1 MDNVNFSSEALL
13 SNQGD
18 MTSFRYGNSNIRFRT
33 PKCLKRYTEVKE
45 WDNGYI
51 VVMADYEGMGETE
64 EYIDLLPILKN
75 LYINPETFLKPIKTV
90 KIDYHEEEI
99 KAVAEKAMMIVCG
112 YAFSQTEEG
121 FIRVVYLHSPYH
133 ALVMTSEGEVTETN
147 MDDIE
152 ISIVQKYW
160 KRNKKLMEQAYA

>member
-1 MDNVNFSSEALL
+1 MPHTSGKKDTPFYIYLPHFQTFSNNSLHLSEEKRIFAEESRIIKIRRQNMDNVNLSSEALL

-90 KIDYHEEEI
+90 KIDYHE
-99 KAVAEKAMMIVCG
+99 G
-112 YAFSQTEEG
+112 
-121 FIRVVYLHSPYH
+121 R
-133 ALVMTSEGEVTETN
+133 
-147 MDDIE
+147 
-152 ISIVQKYW
+152 
-160 KRNKKLMEQAYA
+160 RN

>member
-90 KIDYHEEEI
+90 KIYNHE
-99 KAVAEKAMMIVCG
+99 G
-112 YAFSQTEEG
+112 
-121 FIRVVYLHSPYH
+121 R
-133 ALVMTSEGEVTETN
+133 
-147 MDDIE
+147 
-152 ISIVQKYW
+152 
-160 KRNKKLMEQAYA
+160 RN